1 MKVKIRLFAILRD
14 IAKIDW
20 IELDL
25 PEGSTGKDLLIE
37 LGKKYPPLKGT
48 IEKSAIAVNENYLM
62 PDETIPENAEI
73 AIIPPV
79 SGGTIE
85 I

>member
-1 MKVKIRLFAILRD
+1 MKYKIRLFAILRD
-14 IAKIDW
+14 IAKVDF

-25 PEGSTGKDLLIE
+25 PDKSTGKDLLE
-37 LGKKYPPLKGT
+37 QLGKKYPQLKRT

-62 PDETIPENAEI
+62 PDEIIPENAEI
-73 AIIPPV
+73 AVIPPV

-85 I
+85 L